1 MTVLS
6 ELHTLDRVECLRL
19 LRTVPVGRVVFSQD
33 ALPAIQ
39 PVNFTLDGNNVI
51 FRTSSGGKLAAA
63 LAGCVVA
70 FEADEI
76 DTTTHSGWSVVV
88 VGHASRIRD
97 IDRLVALAGP
107 DSQPWAPGRTD
118 HVIQIKAERIT
129 GRRII
134 PGKQAPTRTVTR
146 PTTVVERQKNES
158 LTAPRK

>member
-1 MTVLS
+1 VRAVLS
-6 ELHTLDRVECLRL
+6 ELHTLDRGECLRL

-39 PVNFTLDGNNVI
+39 PVNFTLDGNHII
-51 FRTSSGGKLAAA
+51 FRTSGGGKLAAA

-76 DTTTHSGWSVVV
+76 DTTTHNGWSVVV
-88 VGHASRIRD
+88 VGHASLIRD

-107 DSQPWAPGRTD
+107 DSRPWAPGRTD
-118 HVIQIKAERIT
+118 HVIQIKAERVT

-134 PGKQAPTRTVTR
+134 PG
-146 PTTVVERQKNES
+146 E
-158 LTAPRK
+158 PRCV